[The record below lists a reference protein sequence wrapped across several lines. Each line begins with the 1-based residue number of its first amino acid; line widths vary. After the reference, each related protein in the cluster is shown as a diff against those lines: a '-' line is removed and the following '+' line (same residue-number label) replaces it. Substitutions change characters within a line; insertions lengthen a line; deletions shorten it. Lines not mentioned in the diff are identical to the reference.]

1 MKVTQG
7 QKWQYKNKSPFRA
20 GGPIVEVVSVDGD
33 EVVLRAKEGNEF
45 TEPVE
50 NLAQHY
56 RQVKG

>member
-1 MKVTQG
+1 MKVTKG
-7 QKWQYKNKSPFRA
+7 QRFQYKNKSPVRT

-56 RQVKG
+56 RLVKG